1 MQNYQ
6 LSLLVSLVAE
16 MVKRLPAM
24 QETGFDP
31 WVEKIPRDLFQY
43 SCLKNSKERLSSP
56 VFLPE
61 EFHGE
66 RSLVGYSAWG
76 LKMSDT
82 QGTLNRQERLAT
94 KGDASQYKLKF

>member
-1 MQNYQ
+1 
-6 LSLLVSLVAE
+6 
-16 MVKRLPAM
+16 MVKNLPAM